1 MKPEYTAVPTMEC
14 SVDVTWLYR
23 RLRAPRTFVL
33 PLHWCF
39 TAIALIAMQFV
50 FAQDH
55 KGRPNIILIMAD
67 DLGYETLACNGN
79 DVNRTP
85 NLDRL
90 AAKGMRFT
98 SAYSTPLCTPTRVQM
113 MTGKYNFRNYVGFGL
128 LKHGEKTF
136 AHLLKNEG
144 YATGIAGKWQL
155 LGNEKQ
161 RKLAGGKIGSRPEEA
176 GFDKYCLWQID
187 SLGSRFKDP
196 LIVTNGESKTYHE
209 KYGPDI
215 FADFALR
222 FIEQN
227 RDSSFFLY
235 YPMVLTHD
243 PFQYTP
249 NTPGFKDFDVTTD
262 LNDPEYF
269 KDMVEY
275 MDMIVGRIVDKVHES
290 GLSKNTIIL
299 FTGDNGTH
307 RSVVSSFQ
315 GKPFR
320 GDKGQTTK
328 FGTHVPLIAYWDGII
343 ENGRVNDNLV
353 DFTDFLPTIMDAVNA
368 KVPRDFH
375 TDGLSFYKQL
385 LNKKVKAREWVY
397 CAYDPNWGGRKAA
410 TWAHN
415 HKWKLYGDDR
425 LYDLENDPEENNPLS
440 GQQLNAAAKKAKKAL
455 ATALEKYKH

>member
-1 MKPEYTAVPTMEC
+1 M
-14 SVDVTWLYR
+14 
-23 RLRAPRTFVL
+23 
-33 PLHWCF
+33 
-39 TAIALIAMQFV
+39 
-50 FAQDH
+50 
-55 KGRPNIILIMAD
+55 
-67 DLGYETLACNGN
+67 
-79 DVNRTP
+79 
-85 NLDRL
+85 
-90 AAKGMRFT
+90 
-98 SAYSTPLCTPTRVQM
+98 
-113 MTGKYNFRNYVGFGL
+113 
-128 LKHGEKTF
+128 
-136 AHLLKNEG
+136 
-144 YATGIAGKWQL
+144 
-155 LGNEKQ
+155 
-161 RKLAGGKIGSRPEEA
+161 
-176 GFDKYCLWQID
+176 
-187 SLGSRFKDP
+187 
-196 LIVTNGESKTYHE
+196 TNGESKTYDE

-415 HKWKLYGDDR
+415 HKSKLYGDDR
-425 LYDLENDPEENNPLS
+425 LYDLEIDPEENNPLS

-455 ATALEKYKH
+455 ATALEKYNH